1 MLATILRAAALIA
14 LSLVPL
20 ASAAAADDDTKLVES
35 IPPEVADVVSGG
47 SWSADKKG
55 GFYRAFVIMSGADK
69 SFGAHVYLQWLA
81 LSNDSPIPTVVTTTS
96 WLIPR
101 AAPHQSGTMIRSR
114 PSLRGGARTICAS
127 MFWGGRMIS

>member
-20 ASAAAADDDTKLVES
+20 ASAVAADDDTKLVES

-55 GFYRAFVIMSGADK
+55 GFYR
-69 SFGAHVYLQWLA
+69 
-81 LSNDSPIPTVVTTTS
+81 
-96 WLIPR
+96 
-101 AAPHQSGTMIRSR
+101 
-114 PSLRGGARTICAS
+114 PS
-127 MFWGGRMIS
+127 

>member
-55 GFYRAFVIMSGADK
+55 GFYR
-69 SFGAHVYLQWLA
+69 
-81 LSNDSPIPTVVTTTS
+81 
-96 WLIPR
+96 
-101 AAPHQSGTMIRSR
+101 
-114 PSLRGGARTICAS
+114 PS
-127 MFWGGRMIS
+127 